1 MPLARRRT
9 RRPRRRRAPFRR
21 SRRAGMSRSIVPR
34 FNLGAGIPPKV
45 TTTLKYVERVGMTST
60 TGAMALHTFSA
71 NGIFDPN
78 ITGTGHQPMYFDQL
92 AALYNHYVVEASRIK
107 VEIMPFNTTGSSSA
121 TFFVRG
127 DDGGTLTSS
136 NMYTN
141 LETRGVKYVQCPI
154 YEDNQVYVR
163 RLTTGFSK
171 RKTFGNNKN
180 NSVQAGVGANP
191 AEQWYY
197 TIGGQ
202 SDDLGTTTTW
212 TVLVTVLYKVTF
224 FELKDIASS

>member
-1 MPLARRRT
+1 MPTTA
-9 RRPRRRRAPFRR
+9 PRRRRSYRR
-21 SRRAGMSRSIVPR
+21 KRPIRRRRGMSRSVVPR
-34 FNLGAGIPPKV
+34 FNLGNGIPPKV

-60 TGAMALHTFSA
+60 TGAMSLHAFSA
-71 NGIFDPN
+71 NGLFDPN

-92 AALYNHYVVEASRIK
+92 AALYNHYMVEASRIK

-163 RLTTGFSK
+163 KMSTGFSK
-171 RKTFGNNKN
+171 SKTFGNNKN
-180 NSVQAGVGANP
+180 NSVQAAVGANP

-197 TIGGQ
+197 TIGAQ

-212 TVLVTVLYKVTF
+212 TVLVTIVYKATF